1 MKKSPTDEQLELIR
15 SIDSLLKKRAYDST
29 KIFQIMN
36 DTHEMK
42 SIAKQ
47 VSWAMWI
54 LIIIGAGISIGSLIF
69 YTGI

>member
-47 VSWAMWI
+47 VSWVMWI